1 MYALHKEMMRMKLQV
16 ALDTLSLEECIQL
29 LEQTKGSVKIAEVG
43 TPFIIEEGMVP
54 VKEIHKTFPEIEV
67 LADAKIMDAG
77 EFEADKCFEAG
88 ASIVTVLGV
97 SHDETIQGVVRSA
110 KNHNG
115 KVMVDMINVH
125 DLATRTKEIDEMGVD
140 YICVHTAFDVQQS
153 GQDPLEELKIV
164 NKVINHA
171 KSAVAGGVKLETI
184 QDIVNEGADIIVV
197 GGAIEY
203 AKTVLNELEH
213 TLLSIDN
220 KNAEQFVELVDQA
233 DEIFCAGA
241 GRSGFQ
247 VKGFAMRL
255 MHMGKKSYVVGETCT
270 PNIKEDGIL
279 VICSGSGET
288 KSLVNHAQK
297 AQEVGAKLA
306 LITINPEST
315 IGKMAD
321 VVIEISAPSPK
332 SAKEGQIKSIQP
344 MGSLFEQSEGLFM
357 DIAIMMLMEK
367 NHMDS
372 DTMFGRHANME

>member
-29 LEQTKGSVKIAEVG
+29 LEQTKGSVEIAEVG

-54 VKEIHKTFPEIEV
+54 VKEIHKRFPKVEV

-184 QDIVNEGADIIVV
+184 QDIVNEGAEIIVV
-197 GGAIEY
+197 GGAICN
-203 AKTVLNELEH
+203 AKNRE
-213 TLLSIDN
+213 
-220 KNAEQFVELVDQA
+220 
-233 DEIFCAGA
+233 
-241 GRSGFQ
+241 
-247 VKGFAMRL
+247 
-255 MHMGKKSYVVGETCT
+255 
-270 PNIKEDGIL
+270 
-279 VICSGSGET
+279 
-288 KSLVNHAQK
+288 
-297 AQEVGAKLA
+297 
-306 LITINPEST
+306 
-315 IGKMAD
+315 KMAKD
-321 VVIEISAPSPK
+321 MKGYLK
-332 SAKEGQIKSIQP
+332 S
-344 MGSLFEQSEGLFM
+344 
-357 DIAIMMLMEK
+357 
-367 NHMDS
+367 
-372 DTMFGRHANME
+372 

>member
-1 MYALHKEMMRMKLQV
+1 MKLQV
-16 ALDTLSLEECIQL
+16 ALDTLRLEECIQL
-29 LEQTKGSVKIAEVG
+29 LEQTKGSVEIAEVG

-54 VKEIHKTFPEIEV
+54 VKEIHKRFPEIEV

-184 QDIVNEGADIIVV
+184 QDIVNEGAEIIVV
-197 GGAIEY
+197 GGAICN
-203 AKTVLNELEH
+203 AKNR
-213 TLLSIDN
+213 
-220 KNAEQFVELVDQA
+220 A
-233 DEIFCAGA
+233 
-241 GRSGFQ
+241 
-247 VKGFAMRL
+247 
-255 MHMGKKSYVVGETCT
+255 
-270 PNIKEDGIL
+270 
-279 VICSGSGET
+279 
-288 KSLVNHAQK
+288 
-297 AQEVGAKLA
+297 
-306 LITINPEST
+306 
-315 IGKMAD
+315 KMAKD
-321 VVIEISAPSPK
+321 MKGYLK
-332 SAKEGQIKSIQP
+332 S
-344 MGSLFEQSEGLFM
+344 
-357 DIAIMMLMEK
+357 
-367 NHMDS
+367 
-372 DTMFGRHANME
+372 